1 MTVAID
7 YFTHM
12 CVCVWCVCVCAHVCV
27 CVCCVCVCVVC
38 VCVCTCE
45 GKRCPR
51 FSGSDTAFKW
61 QLERQGMLIKATPVL
76 GVWGQL
82 AMVAGLL
89 AVSFGCLSAVIG
101 K

>member
-12 CVCVWCVCVCAHVCV
+12 CVCVCV
-27 CVCCVCVCVVC
+27 
-38 VCVCTCE
+38 
-45 GKRCPR
+45 P
-51 FSGSDTAFKW
+51 TAFKW

-89 AVSFGCLSAVIG
+89 ATSFGCLSAVIG